1 MGNIIA
7 DFEINEVEESEIQQ
21 VQSELTAIK
30 GTDVDKESQNPG
42 SSVDKYLDISNNRDC
57 TESNLSSPTEYH
69 SARNSEH
76 FPFTDSDASDIESED
91 NVLSHEMNEMSEG
104 QPRNQLSTESETS
117 GDCHE
122 NCLMCQHDM
131 YDLLN
136 PDDLSNTGSE
146 VSDFDSDFDFD
157 LTADDN
163 TIFKNA
169 KASGSSDSDPTIEN
183 ISSQSVSESD
193 MTPNKPDSSKVLCT
207 EDKSAGKFIMGGNP
221 SSEDTSGSNCIFS
234 EKAARGD
241 ECCNRNT
248 VVADQSQGNTSSTN
262 QAIHAAVAGTCSDAD
277 DSSFNS
283 QPQSMGVGEGCK
295 GMMPCNS
302 MTDGNSRGDDG
313 EMEEKKGSPSH
324 QKDEI
329 LTVETPGIQS
339 RLNKDN
345 FDESQPNCHV
355 MEVNCDIHSEN
366 GLLAE
371 RPLSTVFTELGQ
383 DKNVDQDRVVST
395 QSDQEWEREGLI
407 GPIQRPPT
415 TENGHLS
422 NALVDKEN
430 MDEYPSIIRDI
441 IENHHRFVDIL
452 SKYEQIC
459 SVKLDLV
466 SVLEKSQPI
475 KEDKQGSDTGKIY

>member
-42 SSVDKYLDISNNRDC
+42 SSVDKYLDISDNRDC

-91 NVLSHEMNEMSEG
+91 NVLSHEINEMSDG

-157 LTADDN
+157 LTAGDN
-163 TIFKNA
+163 ATFRNT

-183 ISSQSVSESD
+183 VSSQSVSESD
-193 MTPNKPDSSKVLCT
+193 MTPNKPDSSNVLCT
-207 EDKSAGKFIMGGNP
+207 EDKPAGKFIKGGNP

-248 VVADQSQGNTSSTN
+248 VVADQSQGNSRSTN
-262 QAIHAAVAGTCSDAD
+262 QAMHAVIAGTGSNAD

-283 QPQSMGVGEGCK
+283 QPQSMGMGDGCE

-302 MTDGNSRGDDG
+302 MTDGDSRGDDG
-313 EMEEKKGSPSH
+313 EVEEKKRSPSH
-324 QKDEI
+324 QK
-329 LTVETPGIQS
+329 
-339 RLNKDN
+339 K
-345 FDESQPNCHV
+345 
-355 MEVNCDIHSEN
+355 
-366 GLLAE
+366 
-371 RPLSTVFTELGQ
+371 
-383 DKNVDQDRVVST
+383 
-395 QSDQEWEREGLI
+395 
-407 GPIQRPPT
+407 
-415 TENGHLS
+415 
-422 NALVDKEN
+422 
-430 MDEYPSIIRDI
+430 
-441 IENHHRFVDIL
+441 
-452 SKYEQIC
+452 
-459 SVKLDLV
+459 
-466 SVLEKSQPI
+466 
-475 KEDKQGSDTGKIY
+475 

>member
-30 GTDVDKESQNPG
+30 GTEVDKDSQNPG
-42 SSVDKYLDISNNRDC
+42 SSVDKYLDISDNRDC

-76 FPFTDSDASDIESED
+76 FPFTDSDASDIESEY
-91 NVLSHEMNEMSEG
+91 NVLSHEMNEMPDG

-146 VSDFDSDFDFD
+146 VSDFDNDFDFD
-157 LTADDN
+157 LTAGDN
-163 TIFKNA
+163 ATFRNT
-169 KASGSSDSDPTIEN
+169 KASASSDSDPTIEN

-193 MTPNKPDSSKVLCT
+193 MTPNKPDSSQVLCT
-207 EDKSAGKFIMGGNP
+207 EDKPTGKYIMGGNP
-221 SSEDTSGSNCIFS
+221 SSEDTSGSNSIFS

-248 VVADQSQGNTSSTN
+248 VVADQSQGDTSSTN
-262 QAIHAAVAGTCSDAD
+262 QAMHAVIAGTCSDAD

-283 QPQSMGVGEGCK
+283 QPQSMGVGEGCE

-302 MTDGNSRGDDG
+302 MTDGDSRGDDG
-313 EMEEKKGSPSH
+313 EMEEKRSPSH
-324 QKDEI
+324 QKDEM
-329 LTVETPGIQS
+329 LTVETPRIQS
-339 RLNKDN
+339 RLNKDI

-355 MEVNCDIHSEN
+355 MEVNCDIHSGN
-366 GLLAE
+366 ALLAE
-371 RPLSTVFTELGQ
+371 RPVSAVFTELGQ
-383 DKNVDQDRVVST
+383 DKNVDQDSVVST
-395 QSDQEWEREGLI
+395 QSDQERESEGLMGSI
-407 GPIQRPPT
+407 QGPPN
-415 TENGHLS
+415 TEHGHLS

-459 SVKLDLV
+459 SVKLDFV
-466 SVLEKSQPI
+466 SVLEKHQPI

>member
-104 QPRNQLSTESETS
+104 QPKNQLSTESETS

-383 DKNVDQDRVVST
+383 EKNVDQDRVVST
-395 QSDQEWEREGLI
+395 QSDQEWEREGLM

-441 IENHHRFVDIL
+441 IENHHRLVDIL